1 MKNEKTHKLSTKLF
15 YTKTVVPTVTTPTKV
30 VGSGVKILFWWGAG
44 ERQAPAQAAVVHNN
58 VQKHAWRRHLHHRV

>member
-1 MKNEKTHKLSTKLF
+1 M
-15 YTKTVVPTVTTPTKV
+15 VPTVTTPTKV